1 MRAVGHNHLACDV
14 MPADA
19 YETAHQWDSKHL
31 RISPPPPAEYHTRDP
46 TLDQRQG
53 GWRGRDWSAAWRDA
67 QDRTALD
74 RRLYKAVPHWTK
86 LLGGDP
92 EMSDYWAEGRVPEPQ
107 PVLGGGDHGRVER
120 LACRGHPGMR
130 TPMAKSQPDCESWWP
145 ANPTADGRPCV
156 AYVVGIGDLK
166 AGGRGDAW
174 SFRPRRDLFAREGSA
189 EKWLQQES
197 GYYFA
202 EATLQDAA
210 FMGGGS
216 GGGGGVTYTF
226 YYDASEP
233 INSDDPRRNVNPEVI
248 RCSFDDH
255 E

>member
-1 MRAVGHNHLACDV
+1 MRVRAVGHNHLACDV

-92 EMSDYWAEGRVPEPQ
+92 EMSDYWAEGR
-107 PVLGGGDHGRVER
+107 
-120 LACRGHPGMR
+120 
-130 TPMAKSQPDCESWWP
+130 
-145 ANPTADGRPCV
+145 
-156 AYVVGIGDLK
+156 
-166 AGGRGDAW
+166 
-174 SFRPRRDLFAREGSA
+174 GS
-189 EKWLQQES
+189 
-197 GYYFA
+197 
-202 EATLQDAA
+202 
-210 FMGGGS
+210 
-216 GGGGGVTYTF
+216 
-226 YYDASEP
+226 
-233 INSDDPRRNVNPEVI
+233 
-248 RCSFDDH
+248 
-255 E
+255 